1 MEREVEIARLA
12 AHERHRR
19 QLARELVASAL
30 YVDLVLLAGLVVV
43 PADELPTGR
52 VVAPLVLGTVTGL
65 LAAHWLAF
73 RLAVQ
78 VTTAGTWHRAAS
90 QEAAAQLAGGLG
102 VAALAALP
110 FLVLPPQAA
119 LRGSL
124 LALLAPPAVAGLA
137 IGRLR
142 GHSWAL
148 SAAVAVLVLLA
159 AAVVVAVKIG
169 SGH

>member
-1 MEREVEIARLA
+1 MSRSPA
-12 AHERHRR
+12 AHAHRR
-19 QLARELVASAL
+19 RLVRELVASAL

-43 PADELPTGR
+43 PADQLPTGR
-52 VVAPLVLGTVTGL
+52 VVAPLVLGTAAGL

-78 VTTAGTWHRAAS
+78 VTTAGTWHKAAS

-110 FLVLPPQAA
+110 FLVLPVDLA
-119 LRGSL
+119 LRGAL
-124 LALLAPPAVAGLA
+124 LALAAPPAAAGLA

-142 GHSWAL
+142 GRSWAL
-148 SAAVAVLVLLA
+148 SAVVAAVALLA
-159 AAVVVAVKIG
+159 AAVVVALKIG
-169 SGH
+169 GAH